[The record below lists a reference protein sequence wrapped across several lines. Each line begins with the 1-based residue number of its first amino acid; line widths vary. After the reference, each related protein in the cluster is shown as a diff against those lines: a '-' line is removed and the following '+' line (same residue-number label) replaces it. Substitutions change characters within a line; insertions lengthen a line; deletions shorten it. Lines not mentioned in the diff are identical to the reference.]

1 LLASPFGRIENDE
14 IGAHPRRSPHAPAD
28 LRDDRAR
35 AMTRDRAFETTRDR
49 PIAPAHEHALAMA
62 SDRVHASTRL
72 PLSLTTQSPA
82 SVDRNPR
89 ANADAFLRDRF
100 IECRGTTA
108 QLAEGLSDAD
118 ATVQSMRDASPT
130 KWHLAHTTWYFE
142 AFVLSPH
149 DADYRP
155 FDPRFAYL
163 FNSYYETLGQRHPRP
178 QRGMLTR
185 PDLDRVRCYRAHV
198 EASVE
203 SLLARLRALPE
214 EQAHTVRAL
223 VELGIQ
229 HEQQHQ
235 ELLLTDLL
243 HLFSLNPLAP
253 VYREAPDIARNARTG
268 ADDTPAG
275 PGATPATATASQRT
289 NEPQQARFIAFPGG
303 RLRIGH
309 EQDAFA
315 YDCEGPAHDV
325 WLQPF
330 AIADR
335 AVTNAEWLA
344 FIDDGGYREP
354 LLWLSDGW
362 DRVREERWEAPLYW
376 RRDAKRWKTM
386 SLHGE
391 RALDPRAP
399 VSHLSYF
406 EADAYARWAGKR
418 LPTEFEWEAAARAV
432 SRESSVTEGHFADD
446 GYFLPMPAARNGA
459 GDLQQLFGDV
469 WEWTSSAFAPY
480 PGFRP
485 VPGAAG
491 EYNGKFMC
499 GQYVLRGG
507 SCATPRGHVR
517 ATYRNFFPPPARWQ
531 FSGVRLAEDRS

>member
-1 LLASPFGRIENDE
+1 M
-14 IGAHPRRSPHAPAD
+14 
-28 LRDDRAR
+28 AR
-35 AMTRDRAFETTRDR
+35 
-49 PIAPAHEHALAMA
+49 
-62 SDRVHASTRL
+62 RL
-72 PLSLTTQSPA
+72 PEPIDRHSPTA
-82 SVDRNPR
+82 GKAALGMR
-89 ANADAFLRDRF
+89 FL
-100 IECRGTTA
+100 ETRGMTA
-108 QLAEGLSDAD
+108 RMAEGLSDAD

-149 DADYRP
+149 DETYRP

-163 FNSYYETLGQRHPRP
+163 FNSYYETLGERHPRP

-185 PDLDRVRCYRAHV
+185 PDLATVRRYREYVDDAI
-198 EASVE
+198 E
-203 SLLARLRALPE
+203 SLLGRLHRLPDE
-214 EQAHTVRAL
+214 TAQAVRCL
-223 VELGIQ
+223 VELGVH

-253 VYREAPDIARNARTG
+253 VYRETPPRASTGRDTRAAPL
-268 ADDTPAG
+268 
-275 PGATPATATASQRT
+275 
-289 NEPQQARFIAFPGG
+289 RFVAFPGG
-303 RLRIGH
+303 RIPIGH
-309 EQDAFA
+309 DADGFA
-315 YDCEGPAHDV
+315 YDCEGPAHEV
-325 WLQPF
+325 WLRPF
-330 AIADR
+330 ALASR
-335 AVTNAEWLA
+335 PVNNGEWLA
-344 FIDDGGYREP
+344 FIDDGGYRDP

-376 RRDAKRWKTM
+376 RRDGSGWKTM

-391 RALDPRAP
+391 RALDPLAP
-399 VSHLSYF
+399 VAHVSYH
-406 EADAYARWAGKR
+406 EADAFARWSGKR

-432 SRESSVTEGHFADD
+432 LRDRAGTNADPRIDQAPVVEGHFADE
-446 GYFLPMPAARNGA
+446 GFFVPLAAPVDDRA
-459 GDLQQLFGDV
+459 EPQQLFGDV
-469 WEWTSSAFAPY
+469 WEWTSSSFAPY

-485 VPGAAG
+485 APGAAG

-507 SCATPRGHVR
+507 SCATPRAHVR

>member
-1 LLASPFGRIENDE
+1 MAESG
-14 IGAHPRRSPHAPAD
+14 GAARSRS
-28 LRDDRAR
+28 LR
-35 AMTRDRAFETTRDR
+35 E
-49 PIAPAHEHALAMA
+49 
-62 SDRVHASTRL
+62 
-72 PLSLTTQSPA
+72 
-82 SVDRNPR
+82 
-89 ANADAFLRDRF
+89 RF
-100 IECRGTTA
+100 VECRGATA

-118 ATVQSMRDASPT
+118 ATVQSMRDASPA

-142 AFVLSPH
+142 AFVLSSH
-149 DADYRP
+149 DAGYRP

-185 PDLDRVRCYRAHV
+185 PDLDCVRRYRAHV
-198 EASVE
+198 EQAIE
-203 SLLARLRALPE
+203 SLLARLREQPE
-214 EQAHTVRAL
+214 PQARIVREL

-253 VYREAPDIARNARTG
+253 VYRDAPSSATA
-268 ADDTPAG
+268 TPAG
-275 PGATPATATASQRT
+275 AAGGKRGEAPGP
-289 NEPQQARFIAFPGG
+289 ARFVAFAGG
-303 RLRIGH
+303 RVRIGH
-309 EQDAFA
+309 EAAGFA

-330 AIADR
+330 AIAER
-335 AVTNAEWLA
+335 PVTNAEWLG
-344 FIDDGGYREP
+344 FVDDGGYREP

-362 DRVREERWEAPLYW
+362 DRVRDERWEAPLYW
-376 RRDAKRWKTM
+376 RRDGSGWKTM

-391 RALDPRAP
+391 RELDPAAP

-406 EADAYARWAGKR
+406 EADAFARWAGKR
-418 LPTEFEWEAAARAV
+418 LPTEFEWEAAARATM
-432 SRESSVTEGHFADD
+432 RESSTLDGHFADD
-446 GYFLPMPAARNGA
+446 RCYVPAPSTASAA
-459 GDLQQLFGDV
+459 GELRQLFGDV

-485 VPGAAG
+485 VRGAAG